1 MSRPLDLR
9 KALTGRFREHHG
21 FLLKRMLDHVEAQ
34 EAEIAALDERIEA
47 ALAPFAAQVEL
58 LATIPGVDRRSA
70 QVILAE
76 IGPDMSVF
84 PTSGHLASWA
94 GMCPGQR
101 DSAGKRGSGKTRKG
115 SKWLRGA
122 LVQSARA
129 ASRSKGTYLSERYR
143 QIMRRRGDAKAIV
156 AIGHEILLAAYR
168 VLATAQPYTD
178 PGPTALSR
186 FTAQRLTRQAVRR
199 LQDLGYQVTIE
210 PRTDAA

>member
-1 MSRPLDLR
+1 MNGSSPRLP
-9 KALTGRFREHHG
+9 
-21 FLLKRMLDHVEAQ
+21 
-34 EAEIAALDERIEA
+34 
-47 ALAPFAAQVEL
+47 PFVGQVEL
-58 LATIPGVDRRSA
+58 LTTIPGVDHRSA

-76 IGPDMSVF
+76 IGPDMAVF

-122 LVQSARA
+122 LVQSARP
-129 ASRSKGTYLSERYR
+129 ASRTKGTYLSERYR
-143 QIMRRRGDAKAIV
+143 QVMRRRGDAKAIV
-156 AIGHEILLAAYR
+156 ALGHEILLAAYR
-168 VLATAQPYTD
+168 VLDTAQPYTD

-186 FTAQRLTRQAVRR
+186 LTAERQRRQAVRR
-199 LQDLGYQVTIE
+199 LQDLGYQVTIA

>member
-1 MSRPLDLR
+1 LSCWPPIL
-9 KALTGRFREHHG
+9 G
-21 FLLKRMLDHVEAQ
+21 VE
-34 EAEIAALDERIEA
+34 
-47 ALAPFAAQVEL
+47 
-58 LATIPGVDRRSA
+58 RRCA

-84 PTSGHLASWA
+84 PTTAHLASWA

-101 DSAGKRGSGKTRKG
+101 DSAGNHGSGKTRRG
-115 SKWLRGA
+115 SKWLRAA

-129 ASRSKGTYLSERYR
+129 ASRSKGTYLPERYR
-143 QIMRRRGDAKAIV
+143 QVMRRRGDTKAIV

-186 FTAQRLTRQAVRR
+186 ITTGRLTCQAVRG
-199 LQDLGYQVTIE
+199 LHD
-210 PRTDAA
+210 PS

>member
-1 MSRPLDLR
+1 VCRPTPLMPR
-9 KALTGRFREHHG
+9 
-21 FLLKRMLDHVEAQ
+21 
-34 EAEIAALDERIEA
+34 
-47 ALAPFAAQVEL
+47 ALAAVLIARSAFLGSTAV
-58 LATIPGVDRRSA
+58 PGVDRRSA

-84 PTSGHLASWA
+84 PTAGHLASWA

-101 DSAGKRGSGKTRKG
+101 DSAGKHGSGKTRKG

-143 QIMRRRGDAKAIV
+143 QVMRRRGDAKAIV
-156 AIGHEILLAAYR
+156 ALGHEILLAAYR

-178 PGPTALSR
+178 PGSTTFSR
-186 FTAQRLTRQAVRR
+186 LTTQRLTRQAVRR